1 MPVLLLFMGWGTAV
15 AQTGTVAG
23 TVTDAETG
31 ETLPGANVFIG
42 DIGTATN
49 VEGEF
54 TLTNVPAGTQTLTAS
69 FVGYFEF
76 EEEIQVEANA
86 VTEVAVELEPDV
98 AGLQE
103 TVVTGLGLQQDR
115 ARTQV
120 SIGRVDADDIAD
132 NASFDNVSQLISGN
146 VAGVSATASSGNIGS
161 GIRFNVR
168 GGGGLG
174 GNGQPAIYID
184 GIRVDQNEVVGFA
197 AGGQGI
203 SPLAD
208 LNPNDI
214 ASIDVIR
221 GPAGAAIYGVDG
233 SNGVVLITTKKGQF
247 AAEPTFNVEYRG
259 TAGFNELEREFSTD
273 DFVSAEDANAIFERG
288 FLQEHQVSASGG
300 ADFAR
305 FYASVNHKIEEG
317 ALNNNAGERTNLRG
331 NFEAFPTDDV
341 SISVSAG
348 YTLNEIDR
356 PENDNNTFGF
366 LGNTL
371 LLPSS
376 YVFLDSLAINSIVDV
391 QRVNRFN
398 GSLRANWTP
407 IENLNLSA
415 TGGFDSSTRRQDKT
429 FPPGFVFGT
438 IGDVGE
444 RNIFIRQ
451 NDNYNFDAQATY
463 GYALAPD
470 LQATT
475 LIGGQYTDVT
485 RRTFNGTTQGFANDL
500 ISTIGAGDDI
510 TGIGETLTNVRTAGL
525 FVQQEFVYDDTYT
538 LTGLVRRDAATALGE
553 DVADVFYPSVTGSV
567 TLSNFAFVP
576 AAFTNLGLR
585 AAYGETGSL
594 PGVLDGQALRFG
606 ATISAV
612 GAGASINSVGN
623 PEIVP
628 ERVRELEIGLD
639 ANLFDRYS
647 ADVTWWYNWA
657 NDSIINAPL
666 ASSTGFGFQA
676 LPTNVGSIESTG
688 AELAL
693 GVTPL
698 LTENARVDLNLT
710 YAYQWSSVQ
719 DLGPDTDAIFGGF
732 DLNVLRPGLARQSFF
747 TEPVVGPTFNDDGV
761 YTGPEG
767 AGERQEVGNP
777 IPDHAGGFRVNATL
791 FQNLSISAFAEY
803 ALGQQVYNNTKSFA
817 VQFGNWVPWNEAQD
831 QLATLTPGTPEYIQA
846 AENAAFLDPA
856 FDANFVEDADWL
868 KLREV
873 ALRYN
878 FTDLVR
884 RAGATQLSN
893 LTVGVAARNV
903 FTITDYSGPD
913 PEVNFDGSRGLIRGQ
928 DFLTN
933 PTTRQLQVSLTLGF

>member
-146 VAGVSATASSGNIGS
+146 VAGVSASASSGNIGS

-184 GIRVDQNEVVGFA
+184 GVRVDQNEVEGFA
-197 AGGQGI
+197 AGGQGV

-221 GPAGAAIYGVDG
+221 GPSGAAIYGVDG

-247 AAEPTFNVEYRG
+247 SAEPTLNVEYRG

-273 DFVSAEDANAIFERG
+273 DFVSAEDANALFERG

-300 ADFAR
+300 AEFAR

-317 ALNNNAGERTNLRG
+317 AINNNAGERTNLRG

-348 YTLNEIDR
+348 YTLNELDR

-371 LLPSS
+371 LLPNS

-415 TGGFDSSTRRQDKT
+415 TGGFDSSTRRQDQT
-429 FPPGFVFGT
+429 YPPGFVYGT
-438 IGDVGE
+438 IGDTGE

-463 GYALAPD
+463 GYNVIPD
-470 LQATT
+470 LRATT
-475 LIGGQYTDVT
+475 LVGGQYTDVT
-485 RRTFNGTTQGFANDL
+485 RRTFNGSTQGFANDL
-500 ISTIGAGDDI
+500 ISTIGAGDEI

-576 AAFTNLGLR
+576 AAFTNLGFR

-639 ANLFDRYS
+639 ADLFDRYS

-688 AELAL
+688 AELTL
-693 GVTPL
+693 GATPL

-747 TEPVVGPTFNDDGV
+747 TEPVVRPTFNEDGV

-831 QLATLTPGTPEYIQA
+831 QLATLTPGTEEYRQA

-913 PEVNFDGSRGLIRGQ
+913 PEVNFDGGRGLIRGQ